1 MSAWLFRSHLN
12 KEKKIDDEKKR
23 INKEKRKENS
33 KNMLE
38 MNECEKKRTTY

>member
-1 MSAWLFRSHLN
+1 MSAWSFRSHLN
-12 KEKKIDDEKKR
+12 EEKKDDEKKR

-33 KNMLE
+33 KNMVE